1 MTSQDG
7 AIQLSSGYYESLNL
21 ETLHIDIPELKFEF
35 NLYPNPVR
43 DALYIDH
50 PTLSEF
56 IVSIHDIKGRLLYEQ
71 LSQVQKPISTS
82 NLSLGTY
89 IVSVKNIDNQMIN
102 SYKIIKE

>member
-1 MTSQDG
+1 
-7 AIQLSSGYYESLNL
+7 L
-21 ETLHIDIPELKFEF
+21 ETLHIDIPELKFEL

-56 IVSIHDIKGRLLYEQ
+56 IVSIHDMKGRLLLEK
-71 LSQVQKPISTS
+71 LLQVRKPIPTS
-82 NLSLGTY
+82 NLSLGAY
-89 IVSVKNIDNQMIN
+89 IVSVKSIDNLKIN